1 MCLDVVAPARHISR
15 DLLLWVGG
23 PTILLNEGIHR
34 GIDRVPFGSP
44 LSPACPP
51 CWEEA
56 AGVGLSIKDHQDM
69 APKPLGADNLLLAFK
84 SM

>member
-44 LSPACPP
+44 VWLSPQPGLP
-51 CWEEA
+51 TLLGGGCWG
-56 AGVGLSIKDHQDM
+56 GVELWHHAELPHTS
-69 APKPLGADNLLLAFK
+69 LA
-84 SM
+84 

>member
-56 AGVGLSIKDHQDM
+56 AGVGLKDHWEEM
-69 APKPLGADNLLLAFK
+69 CWGTENRENKVTLT
-84 SM
+84 

>member
-1 MCLDVVAPARHISR
+1 MCLDAVAPARHISR

-56 AGVGLSIKDHQDM
+56 AGVGWSSGTMRNYHTLRLPEPQFSH
-69 APKPLGADNLLLAFK
+69 L
-84 SM
+84 